1 MQYGYNFEE
10 VKQKVYS
17 ALSENYAGLSGIEL
31 ASKTKINRMT
41 LTKYLNLMLAQGL
54 IRKKK
59 LEQLMYGIWI
69 KKLYTLNFHSIFTI

>member
-1 MQYGYNFEE
+1 MHYGYNFEE

-69 KKLYTLNFHSIFTI
+69 KKLYTLNFHLIFTI

>member
-1 MQYGYNFEE
+1 MHYGYNFEE
-10 VKQKVYS
+10 VKQKVFS

-41 LTKYLNLMLAQGL
+41 LTKYLNLMLTQGL

-59 LEQLMYGIWI
+59 LEPLMYGTWT
-69 KKLYTLNFHSIFTI
+69 KMLPKLNFQ

>member
-1 MQYGYNFEE
+1 MHYGYNFED
-10 VKQKVYS
+10 VKQKVFS
-17 ALSENYAGLSGIEL
+17 ALSQNYAGLSGIEL

-41 LTKYLNLMLAQGL
+41 LTKYLNLMLTQGL

-69 KKLYTLNFHSIFTI
+69 RTLHTLNFH

>member
-1 MQYGYNFEE
+1 MHYGYNFEE
-10 VKQKVYS
+10 VKQKVFS

-31 ASKTKINRMT
+31 ATKTKINRMT

-59 LEQLMYGIWI
+59 LERLMYGTWT
-69 KKLYTLNFHSIFTI
+69 KMLPKLNFQ

>member
-1 MQYGYNFEE
+1 MHYGYNFEE
-10 VKQKVYS
+10 VKQKVFS
-17 ALSENYAGLSGIEL
+17 ALSQNYAGLSGIEL

-69 KKLYTLNFHSIFTI
+69 KTLHTLNFH

>member
-1 MQYGYNFEE
+1 MHYGYNFEE
-10 VKQKVYS
+10 VKQKVFS

-59 LEQLMYGIWI
+59 LGPLMYGIWT
-69 KKLYTLNFHSIFTI
+69 KMLSKLNFQ

>member
-1 MQYGYNFEE
+1 MHYGYNFED
-10 VKQKVYS
+10 VKQKVFS
-17 ALSENYAGLSGIEL
+17 ALSQNYAGLSGIEL

-59 LEQLMYGIWI
+59 LEQLMYG
-69 KKLYTLNFHSIFTI
+69 TLTKTLHPLNIH

>member
-1 MQYGYNFEE
+1 MHYGYNFEE
-10 VKQKVYS
+10 VKQKVFS

-59 LEQLMYGIWI
+59 LERLMYGTWI
-69 KKLYTLNFHSIFTI
+69 KMLPKLNFQ

>member
-1 MQYGYNFEE
+1 MHYGYNFEE
-10 VKQKVYS
+10 VKQKVYY
-17 ALSENYAGLSGIEL
+17 ALSQNYAGLSGIEL

-59 LEQLMYGIWI
+59 LGLLTYGTWT
-69 KKLYTLNFHSIFTI
+69 KTRHRLNFH

>member
-1 MQYGYNFEE
+1 MHYGYNFEE

-59 LEQLMYGIWI
+59 LELLTYGTWI
-69 KKLYTLNFHSIFTI
+69 KKLHTLNFL

>member
-1 MQYGYNFEE
+1 MHYGYNFEE
-10 VKQKVYS
+10 VKQKVFS

-31 ASKTKINRMT
+31 ASKTRINRMT
-41 LTKYLNLMLAQGL
+41 LTKYLNLMLTQGL

-69 KKLYTLNFHSIFTI
+69 RTLHTLNFH